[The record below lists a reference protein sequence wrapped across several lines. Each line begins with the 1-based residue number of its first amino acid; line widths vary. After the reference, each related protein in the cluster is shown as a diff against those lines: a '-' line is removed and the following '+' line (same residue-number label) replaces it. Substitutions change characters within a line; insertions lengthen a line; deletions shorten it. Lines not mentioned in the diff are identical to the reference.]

1 MTLMPEPT
9 SDPGELG
16 LRLDILTKLRWLAV
30 AGQIAAVLVVTFL
43 LRFPVPLLPVGLT
56 IGLAAA
62 FNIGLN
68 LALPANHR
76 FSAQASALVLACDI
90 LQLSLL
96 LYLTGGL
103 TNPFAMLFLAPVLIS
118 ATALPPKH
126 TLFLGGLAVAIAS
139 AMALQHWPLPW
150 QGDAPFVLP
159 DLYVLAIWC
168 SIVVSLAFIGVYA
181 WRVAEEARQMAHALS
196 LAELTLV
203 RQQHITA
210 LDGVAAAA
218 AHKLGTP
225 LATIAVIAKEM
236 NRLVEA
242 DDPLKEDVEL
252 LLQESGRCR
261 EILSKIA
268 SLGRDEGGPLG
279 KCALGQLLEE
289 VAAPHRGSGATIEV
303 RMMTEGEQPLAPRLP
318 GLMYSLGNLVEN
330 AVDFA
335 RSTVILS
342 ADWTD
347 TTLTLTV
354 ADDGPGFA
362 PEVVQRLGNPFL
374 TTRPERLTQSQ
385 AQRGKGGGM
394 GLGFFITKTLL
405 ERSGAR
411 ITWGNAGG
419 GGGARIHIVWPLS
432 VFAPSQPRV

>member
-1 MTLMPEPT
+1 MTPLRPEPT
-9 SDPGELG
+9 ADPAELG
-16 LRLDILTKLRWLAV
+16 LRLDILTRLRWLAV
-30 AGQIAAVLVVTFL
+30 AGQSAAVLVVAFGLTFS
-43 LRFPVPLLPVGLT
+43 VPLIPAALT

-62 FNIGLN
+62 FNLGLN
-68 LALPANHR
+68 LMLPANHR
-76 FSAQASALVLACDI
+76 FSARASALVLACDI

-103 TNPFAMLFLAPVLIS
+103 TNPFATLFLAPVLIS
-118 ATALPPKH
+118 AAALPPRH
-126 TLFLGGLAVAIAS
+126 TLLLGLLAVAIAS
-139 AMALQHWPLPW
+139 GLALRHWPLPW
-150 QGDAPFVLP
+150 QGDAPFLLP
-159 DLYVLAIWC
+159 DLYIAAIWF

-196 LAELTLV
+196 LAELTLL

-236 NRLVEA
+236 NRQVEA

-268 SLGRDEGGPLG
+268 SLGQDEGGPLG

-289 VAAPHRGSGATIEV
+289 VAAPHRGEGIEIEI
-303 RMMTEGEQPLAPRLP
+303 RMISAGEPPLAPRLP

-330 AVDFA
+330 AADFA
-335 RSTVILS
+335 RHTVILS
-342 ADWTD
+342 AEWTD
-347 TTLTLTV
+347 EAISLTV

-374 TTRPERLTQSQ
+374 TTRPERLSQ
-385 AQRGKGGGM
+385 THGQRGKGGGM

-411 ITWGNAGG
+411 ITWGNAS
-419 GGGARIHIVWPLS
+419 GGGARVHIVWPRS
-432 VFAPSQPRV
+432 VFTPAQPRV